1 MAKKHCSN
9 CGKEFSKQEIEDLR
23 RAEEKGY
30 PVEKPLCEACF
41 LYNENPEASDESF
54 SDADPGL

>member
-9 CGKEFSKQEIEDLR
+9 CGEEFSKQEIEDLR
-23 RAEEKGY
+23 RAEEQGY
-30 PVEKPLCEACF
+30 PVDKPLCEECF
-41 LYNENPEASDESF
+41 LQGEESPEIDEGI